1 MIQDTQDRRVRRT
14 RMRLQQA
21 MLELLKEK
29 DARSITV
36 RELTQRADVNRGTFY
51 AHYKDV
57 FDLLDQMEQDLFQ
70 RLTQLL
76 SSYSTQDLQRGLTP
90 LLTDVFRFVRDD
102 PVLRLAFLDQRTQD
116 SFFRRLDQL
125 IYKKCQEDWQG
136 LFLPSRPAAVE
147 LLPGLFGVG
156 RGRTGP
162 GLDGT
167 WFSGGAGAGGPTG
180 QPADPERPFPVLSG
194 NIFLN
199 RCRFPPFAPCHFL
212 GKRVEYF

>member
-76 SSYSTQDLQRGLTP
+76 SSYSTQDLQRGP
-90 LLTDVFRFVRDD
+90 LCPGR
-102 PVLRLAFLDQRTQD
+102 
-116 SFFRRLDQL
+116 S
-125 IYKKCQEDWQG
+125 G
-136 LFLPSRPAAVE
+136 AAA
-147 LLPGLFGVG
+147 GLFGPAH
-156 RGRTGP
+156 P
-162 GLDGT
+162 GFL
-167 WFSGGAGAGGPTG
+167 FPAAG
-180 QPADPERPFPVLSG
+180 PADL
-194 NIFLN
+194 
-199 RCRFPPFAPCHFL
+199 
-212 GKRVEYF
+212 

>member
-90 LLTDVFRFVRDD
+90 
-102 PVLRLAFLDQRTQD
+102 PAH
-116 SFFRRLDQL
+116 RRVPL
-125 IYKKCQEDWQG
+125 CPG
-136 LFLPSRPAAVE
+136 RSGAAA
-147 LLPGLFGVG
+147 GLFGPAH
-156 RGRTGP
+156 P
-162 GLDGT
+162 GFL
-167 WFSGGAGAGGPTG
+167 FPAAG
-180 QPADPERPFPVLSG
+180 PADL
-194 NIFLN
+194 
-199 RCRFPPFAPCHFL
+199 
-212 GKRVEYF
+212 

>member
-1 MIQDTQDRRVRRT
+1 
-14 RMRLQQA
+14 

-102 PVLRLAFLDQRTQD
+102 PVLRLAF
-116 SFFRRLDQL
+116 FGPAHPGF
-125 IYKKCQEDWQG
+125 
-136 LFLPSRPAAVE
+136 LFPAA
-147 LLPGLFGVG
+147 G
-156 RGRTGP
+156 
-162 GLDGT
+162 
-167 WFSGGAGAGGPTG
+167 
-180 QPADPERPFPVLSG
+180 PADL
-194 NIFLN
+194 
-199 RCRFPPFAPCHFL
+199 
-212 GKRVEYF
+212 

>member
-70 RLTQLL
+70 RLT
-76 SSYSTQDLQRGLTP
+76 
-90 LLTDVFRFVRDD
+90 
-102 PVLRLAFLDQRTQD
+102 
-116 SFFRRLDQL
+116 
-125 IYKKCQEDWQG
+125 
-136 LFLPSRPAAVE
+136 
-147 LLPGLFGVG
+147 
-156 RGRTGP
+156 
-162 GLDGT
+162 
-167 WFSGGAGAGGPTG
+167 
-180 QPADPERPFPVLSG
+180 
-194 NIFLN
+194 
-199 RCRFPPFAPCHFL
+199 
-212 GKRVEYF
+212 

>member
-1 MIQDTQDRRVRRT
+1 MIHDSQDRRVRRT
-14 RMRLQQA
+14 RARLQQA

-70 RLTQLL
+70 RLAQLL

-125 IYKKCQEDWQG
+125 IYQKCREDWQG
-136 LFLPSRPAAVE
+136 LFLPVDQQLWGCCLDFLVSGAV
-147 LLPGLFGVG
+147 GLA
-156 RGRTGP
+156 RGWMVRGFP
-162 GLDGT
+162 EEPEQMAQLANRLILNGL
-167 WFSGGAGAGGPTG
+167 S
-180 QPADPERPFPVLSG
+180 LS
-194 NIFLN
+194 
-199 RCRFPPFAPCHFL
+199 
-212 GKRVEYF
+212 

>member
-116 SFFRRLDQL
+116 SFFRRL
-125 IYKKCQEDWQG
+125 G
-136 LFLPSRPAAVE
+136 LAGAVSARRPAAVE

-180 QPADPERPFPVLSG
+180 QPADPERPFPVLRG

-199 RCRFPPFAPCHFL
+199 RCRFPPFAPCHFW
-212 GKRVEYF
+212 GKRVE

>member
-1 MIQDTQDRRVRRT
+1 MIQDTQDRRVHRT

-136 LFLPSRPAAVE
+136 LFLPVDQQLWNCCLDFLVSGAV
-147 LLPGLFGVG
+147 GLA
-156 RGRTGP
+156 RGWMVRGFQEEP
-162 GLDGT
+162 EQVAQLANRLILNGL
-167 WFSGGAGAGGPTG
+167 S
-180 QPADPERPFPVLSG
+180 LS
-194 NIFLN
+194 
-199 RCRFPPFAPCHFL
+199 
-212 GKRVEYF
+212 

>member
-70 RLTQLL
+70 RLTSCCPPIPPKICSGGSPPCSPTCSAL
-76 SSYSTQDLQRGLTP
+76 SGTIRCCGWPFWTSAPRTP
-90 LLTDVFRFVRDD
+90 
-102 PVLRLAFLDQRTQD
+102 
-116 SFFRRLDQL
+116 
-125 IYKKCQEDWQG
+125 
-136 LFLPSRPAAVE
+136 
-147 LLPGLFGVG
+147 
-156 RGRTGP
+156 
-162 GLDGT
+162 
-167 WFSGGAGAGGPTG
+167 FSGGWI
-180 QPADPERPFPVLSG
+180 S
-194 NIFLN
+194 
-199 RCRFPPFAPCHFL
+199 
-212 GKRVEYF
+212 

>member
-57 FDLLDQMEQDLFQ
+57 FDLLKQVL
-70 RLTQLL
+70 LL

-136 LFLPSRPAAVE
+136 LFLPVDQQLWNCCLDFLVSGAV
-147 LLPGLFGVG
+147 GLA
-156 RGRTGP
+156 RGWMVRGFQEEP
-162 GLDGT
+162 EQVAQLANRLILNGL
-167 WFSGGAGAGGPTG
+167 S
-180 QPADPERPFPVLSG
+180 LS
-194 NIFLN
+194 
-199 RCRFPPFAPCHFL
+199 
-212 GKRVEYF
+212 

>member
-90 LLTDVFRFVRDD
+90 LLTDVFHFVRDD

-136 LFLPSRPAAVE
+136 LFLPVDQQ
-147 LLPGLFGVG
+147 L
-156 RGRTGP
+156 
-162 GLDGT
+162 
-167 WFSGGAGAGGPTG
+167 
-180 QPADPERPFPVLSG
+180 
-194 NIFLN
+194 
-199 RCRFPPFAPCHFL
+199 
-212 GKRVEYF
+212 

>member
-125 IYKKCQEDWQG
+125 IYKKCQEDWNCCLDFLVSGAVG
-136 LFLPSRPAAVE
+136 LARGWMVRGFQEEPEQVAQLANR
-147 LLPGLFGVG
+147 LILNGL
-156 RGRTGP
+156 
-162 GLDGT
+162 
-167 WFSGGAGAGGPTG
+167 S
-180 QPADPERPFPVLSG
+180 LS
-194 NIFLN
+194 
-199 RCRFPPFAPCHFL
+199 
-212 GKRVEYF
+212 